1 METTNSSDL
10 ICNHLSSP
18 VGEKWG
24 TSKSTGARN
33 LAGVNWGTM
42 VTSGSGTRRCSGAQV
57 FTSTQVLRYTK
68 VHKCMSAQVCI
79 VITHRYTGT
88 QVYRYTG
95 TQIHATQ
102 LIS

>member
-1 METTNSSDL
+1 M
-10 ICNHLSSP
+10 
-18 VGEKWG
+18 
-24 TSKSTGARN
+24 
-33 LAGVNWGTM
+33 
-42 VTSGSGTRRCSGAQV
+42 
-57 FTSTQVLRYTK
+57 QVLRYTK
-68 VHKCMSAQVCI
+68 VHKCINVQVCI